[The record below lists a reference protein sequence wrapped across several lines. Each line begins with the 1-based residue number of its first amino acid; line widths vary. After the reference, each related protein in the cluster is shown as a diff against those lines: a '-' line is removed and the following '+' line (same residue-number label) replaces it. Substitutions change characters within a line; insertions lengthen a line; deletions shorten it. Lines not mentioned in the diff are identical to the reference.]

1 MTPNQVLKE
10 YPLCFITCI
19 LVIVGALNWL
29 TIGVLGY
36 NFVEDLFGKRSNIIY
51 TVVGLA
57 GLYLLVC
64 KIMWLTK

>member
-10 YPLCFITCI
+10 HPVCFITCI

-36 NFVEDLFGKRSNIIY
+36 NFVEDLFGIRSNIIY

-57 GLYLLVC
+57 GLYLLVR
-64 KIMWLTK
+64 KVMWFTK